1 MRPFAVL
8 VAFALL
14 AAPSHAQVLK
24 VALKDPKILKQYKSA
39 VMNVDGEQVL
49 VGEHKSGLTISATE
63 IKYPNNAN
71 FELWI
76 PDVENPK
83 FCPYKVV
90 KGEKSSAGGKTS
102 IQIAG
107 ATVKS
112 ISYLIKEQ
120 SLWGLSQEY
129 LKRLA
134 DIDGMKKQRDAASKG
149 TQDWNRKQATL
160 IQAMDRLKSWLDQTC
175 FARAGEKYTK
185 EIDKEIKAQKEAKDQ
200 RLANAKASIKMTPTP
215 EEVAHA
221 GKEAFGDSV
230 VFHQQDSQHC
240 RIIYKEEI
248 GDERVKGLL
257 EFAESVIDGFR
268 VQFVDPYVAEDFKD
282 YIPDGQF
289 AEWFFGPDDVPGYK
303 TFTNKFYGIQWEKDP
318 HAEETLKR
326 TMGGGARRGKDPSYC
341 RFWRIGEHADLDGM
355 IAHNIGHI
363 LVDIHYNQN
372 RNNDTGAWLHEAVG
386 NWISLEYLGRNSV
399 TCVEFRD
406 LEYAKKLLPEG
417 EQSGDLLK
425 GTADLYHRLALDK
438 GRAIDAL
445 VKLKLVQFEDEDIA
459 KAYSLFTFVSKSQ
472 GEKGQR
478 WLRSCLNAE
487 AQENTFLQQWR
498 KKSEEIFGITNQ
510 DVFKWVD
517 AEWKKFAEQQVGGPI
532 KK

>member
-1 MRPFAVL
+1 MRPLAVL
-8 VAFALL
+8 AALTL
-14 AAPSHAQVLK
+14 FAAPARAQILK

-39 VMNVDGEQVL
+39 VMTVDGEQVL
-49 VGEHKSGLTISATE
+49 VGENKSG
-63 IKYPNNAN
+63 IKFEPTQIVYPGNAN

-120 SLWGLSQEY
+120 SLWGLTQEY
-129 LKRLA
+129 LKRLN
-134 DIDGMKKQRDAASKG
+134 DIDGLKKQRDAASKG

-160 IQAMDRLKSWLDQTC
+160 IQAMDRMKSWLEQTC
-175 FARAGEKYTK
+175 FAKAGEKYGK

-200 RLANAKASIKMTPTP
+200 RLALAKASIKMIPTP

-221 GKEAFGDSV
+221 GKEAFGDAV

-282 YIPDGQF
+282 YIPDDLF
-289 AEWFFGPDDVPGYK
+289 AEWFFGPDDIPGYK
-303 TFTNKFYGIQWEKDP
+303 VFTNKFYGIQWEKDP
-318 HAEETLKR
+318 HAEERIKS
-326 TMGGGARRGKDPSYC
+326 GGHYERRGKAPSYC
-341 RFWRIGEHADLDGM
+341 NSWRIGERTDLDGI
-355 IAHNIGHI
+355 IAHTLGHY

-386 NWISLEYLGRNSV
+386 NWLSLEYLGRNSV
-399 TCVEFRD
+399 TCSEIRD
-406 LEYAKKLLPEG
+406 LEYAKSLLPKG
-417 EQSGDLLK
+417 EESGDLLK

-438 GRAIDAL
+438 GRSLDAL
-445 VKLKLVQFEDEDIA
+445 CKLKLVQFEDQDVA
-459 KAYSLFTFVSKSQ
+459 KAYSLFTYVAKAL

-478 WLRSCLNAE
+478 WLRACLNAE
-487 AQENTFLQQWR
+487 AQENTFLKQWR
-498 KKSEEIFGITNQ
+498 QKSEEIFGITNQ
-510 DVFKWVD
+510 DVFKYID
-517 AEWKKFAEQQVGGPI
+517 EQWKKFAEQQVGGPL